1 MSWFY
6 HKTHSLN
13 KVNFLTKYS
22 KIKYPISMII
32 MGIDPGIG
40 ITGYSFVEYITSSKG
55 DSFELITSGS
65 IQTDK
70 TATHPKRLLELKT
83 DIDFLIKKYQPDCA
97 SIEQLFFFK
106 NQKTIIPVAQARGV
120 ILLTLEENS
129 IPMYEY
135 TPLVVK
141 QTITGHGRA
150 DKSTVKMMVKNY
162 IDLDKNIKLDDTID
176 SVALALC
183 HAQNSKFK
191 EEIQWIKLLQKRL
204 QFFQ

>member
-1 MSWFY
+1 M
-6 HKTHSLN
+6 L
-13 KVNFLTKYS
+13 
-22 KIKYPISMII
+22 I

-40 ITGYSFVEYITSSKG
+40 ITGYSFIEFQNDK
-55 DSFELITSGS
+55 FNLITSGS

-70 TATHPKRLLELKT
+70 NATHSRRLLELKT

-120 ILLTLEENS
+120 ILCTLEENS
-129 IPMYEY
+129 VSAFEY

-150 DKSTVKMMVKNY
+150 EKSEVKFMIKNY
-162 IDLDKNIKLDDTID
+162 ININENIKLDDTID
-176 SVALALC
+176 SIALAIC
-183 HAQNSKFK
+183 HVQNSRYMEGVK
-191 EEIQWIKLLQKRL
+191 
-204 QFFQ
+204 

>member
-1 MSWFY
+1 M
-6 HKTHSLN
+6 L
-13 KVNFLTKYS
+13 
-22 KIKYPISMII
+22 I

-40 ITGYSFVEYITSSKG
+40 ITGYSFIEYKQNAKG
-55 DSFELITSGS
+55 DYFNLITSGS

-70 TATHPKRLLELKT
+70 NAPHPKRLLELKT
-83 DIDFLIKKYQPDCA
+83 DIDFLIKKYQPNCA

-129 IPMYEY
+129 IPMFEY

-150 DKSTVKMMVKNY
+150 DKTEVKMMVKNY
-162 IDLDKNIKLDDTID
+162 IELDKNIKLDDTID
-176 SVALALC
+176 SIALALC
-183 HAQNSKFK
+183 HAQNSRFK
-191 EEIQWIKLLQKRL
+191 EEIKWIK
-204 QFFQ
+204 

>member
-1 MSWFY
+1 MLIF
-6 HKTHSLN
+6 
-13 KVNFLTKYS
+13 
-22 KIKYPISMII
+22 
-32 MGIDPGIG
+32 GIDPGIG
-40 ITGYSFVEYITSSKG
+40 ITGYSLVNFENDK
-55 DSFELITSGS
+55 FELITSGS

-70 TATHPKRLLELKT
+70 TASHPKRLLELKT
-83 DIDFLIKKYQPDCA
+83 DMNFLLKKYQPDCA

-150 DKSTVKMMVKNY
+150 DKSEVKMMVKNY
-162 IDLDKNIKLDDTID
+162 IEIDKNVKLDDTID
-176 SVALALC
+176 SVALAIC
-183 HAQNSKFK
+183 HAQNLRFK
-191 EEIQWIKLLQKRL
+191 EEIK
-204 QFFQ
+204 

>member
-1 MSWFY
+1 
-6 HKTHSLN
+6 
-13 KVNFLTKYS
+13 
-22 KIKYPISMII
+22 

-40 ITGYSFVEYITSSKG
+40 ITGYSFIEYQNTTKG
-55 DSFELITSGS
+55 DYFNLLTSGS

-70 TATHPKRLLELKT
+70 NATHPKRLLELKE
-83 DIDFLIKKYQPDCA
+83 DINFLIKKYSPDCA

-120 ILLTLEENS
+120 ILLTLEENK
-129 IPMYEY
+129 IPMFEY

-162 IDLDKNIKLDDTID
+162 IELDKNIKLDDTID
-176 SVALALC
+176 SVALAIC
-183 HAQNSKFK
+183 HAQNLRFK
-191 EEIQWIKLLQKRL
+191 EEIK
-204 QFFQ
+204 

>member
-1 MSWFY
+1 MLIF
-6 HKTHSLN
+6 
-13 KVNFLTKYS
+13 
-22 KIKYPISMII
+22 
-32 MGIDPGIG
+32 GIDPGIG
-40 ITGYSFVEYITSSKG
+40 ITGYSLIDFTSSPKG
-55 DSFELITSGS
+55 DLFELITSGS

-70 TATHPKRLLELKT
+70 NAPHPKRLLELKN
-83 DIDFLIKKYQPDCA
+83 DIDYLIKKYQPDCA

-150 DKSTVKMMVKNY
+150 EKNEVKMMVKNY
-162 IDLDKNIKLDDTID
+162 INLSKNIKLDDTID
-176 SVALALC
+176 SIALALC

-191 EEIQWIKLLQKRL
+191 EEIK
-204 QFFQ
+204 